1 MHLSKKKRRILMSKQ
16 RTLFSP
22 EFKMQVVLES
32 FNINITLADLAKKH
46 ATSVKNILNWK
57 QQFLKNAH
65 LSFDAATSKNQLESL
80 KKENEKLEKLL
91 MKLQLEKND
100 AVKKL
105 NKLDI
110 SVKKQMIDTSLSSL
124 SISQQCKL
132 IGLNRPSLYYAPRP
146 SKKNDETIMERICEI
161 FKTDAT
167 SYGYRTMHQI
177 LIKEGYKIGVNKV
190 HKLMKLLEEEKG
202 IKPISKK
209 IDTEK
214 EPIQHSHILHDL
226 ALAKPFN

>member
-1 MHLSKKKRRILMSKQ
+1 MNKQ
-16 RTLFSP
+16 RTSFSP

-65 LSFDAATSKNQLESL
+65 LSFDAVASKNQLESL
-80 KKENEKLEKLL
+80 KKENERLEKLL
-91 MKLQLEKND
+91 IKLQREKNE
-100 AVKKL
+100 AIKKL
-105 NKLDI
+105 KDVDI
-110 SVKKQMIDTSLSSL
+110 AVKKQMIDTSLSTL
-124 SISQQCKL
+124 SIVQQCKL

-146 SKKNDETIMERICEI
+146 SKKNDDAIMKRICEI
-161 FKTDAT
+161 FEQNAT
-167 SYGYRTMHQI
+167 AYGYRTMHQ
-177 LIKEGYKIGVNKV
+177 LLVKEGYKIGVNKV
-190 HKLMKLLEEEKG
+190 HKLMKLLEEQKG
-202 IKPISKK
+202 VKPISKK